1 MPDYLPSVRAVVL
14 HSFTGI
20 DGLDLTEVPDP
31 APGDGEEVVQVR
43 AASLGPW
50 DLSNTDGAFVAM
62 GGSGEFPQ
70 VQGWDFAGETLD
82 GRRVLGFV
90 AQPWMGFGAFAERIV
105 VPSAILATLPKTL
118 GFEQGS
124 TLPVCGLTARLLLE
138 AAAVKE
144 GDLVLVTGA
153 AGMVGGFAS
162 QLASGRGAHVVAAVR
177 QDDGD
182 EARRL
187 GAQTIVTTGP
197 DMEAEVRGTWQHGV
211 DACLDTVG
219 LGAGAL
225 ACVRDGG
232 AFVTTVPWAVPD
244 AARGISPGAVQ
255 VQPDAVAAAD
265 VADRAAAGEPT
276 VRVAETLPLDRFRD
290 AYTHLKTGGL
300 RGKIVLTP

>member
-1 MPDYLPSVRAVVL
+1 VRAVVL
-14 HSFTGI
+14 NSFTGI
-20 DGLDLTEVPDP
+20 DGLEVAEVPDP
-31 APGDGEEVVQVR
+31 AAGDGEEVVQVR

-50 DLSNTDGAFVAM
+50 DLSCVDGAFVAM

-70 VQGWDFAGETLD
+70 VQGWDFAGETRD

-90 AQPWMGFGAFAERIV
+90 SQPWMGVGALAERIA
-105 VPSAILATLPKTL
+105 VPSAMLATLPATL

-124 TLPVCGLTARLLLE
+124 ALPVCGLTARLLVE

-153 AGMVGGFAS
+153 AGMVGGFVV
-162 QLASGRGAHVVAAVR
+162 QLARGRGAHVVAAVR
-177 QDDGD
+177 QHDGD
-182 EARRL
+182 EARQL
-187 GAQTIVTTGP
+187 GAQTIVNTGP
-197 DMEAEVRGTWQHGV
+197 DLEAEVRGTWQDGV

-219 LGAGAL
+219 LATDAL
-225 ACVRDGG
+225 VCVRDGG

-244 AARGISPGAVQ
+244 AARGISPEAVQ
-255 VQPDAVAAAD
+255 VQPDAAAAAEL
-265 VADRAAAGEPT
+265 ADRAAAGELT

-290 AYTHLKTGGL
+290 AYTRLKSGGL

>member
-1 MPDYLPSVRAVVL
+1 MRAVVL

-20 DGLDLTEVPDP
+20 EGLDLIEVPDP
-31 APGDGEEVVQVR
+31 APGDGEVVVEVR

-50 DLSNTDGAFVAM
+50 DLSSVDGAFVAM

-70 VQGWDFAGETLD
+70 VQGWDFAGETRN

-90 AQPWMGFGAFAERIV
+90 PQPWMGVGALAERIA
-105 VPSAILATLPKTL
+105 VPSAILATLPKAL
-118 GFEQGS
+118 GFDQGS
-124 TLPVCGLTARLLLE
+124 ALPVCGLTARLLLE
-138 AAAVKE
+138 AADVKE

-162 QLASGRGAHVVAAVR
+162 QLARSRGGHVVAAVR
-177 QDDGD
+177 RDDGD

-187 GAQTIVTTGP
+187 GAETIVNAGA
-197 DMEAEVRGTWQHGV
+197 DMEAEVRGTFERGV

-219 LGAGAL
+219 LGADAL

-255 VQPDAVAAAD
+255 VQPDAVAAAEL
-265 VADRAAAGEPT
+265 AERAAAGELT

-290 AYTHLKTGGL
+290 AYTRLKSGGL

>member
-1 MPDYLPSVRAVVL
+1 VRAVVL
-14 HSFTGI
+14 NSFTGI
-20 DGLDLTEVPDP
+20 EGLELTEVADP
-31 APGDGEEVVQVR
+31 APGEGEELVQVR

-50 DLSNTDGAFVAM
+50 DIRSTDGAFVEM

-70 VQGWDFAGETLD
+70 VQGWDFAGETRD

-90 AQPWMGFGAFAERIV
+90 AQPWMGVGALAEQIA
-105 VPSAILATLPKTL
+105 VPSAILATLPATL

-124 TLPVCGLTARLLLE
+124 ALPVCGLTARLLLE

-153 AGMVGGFAS
+153 AGMVGGLAS
-162 QLASGRGAHVVAAVR
+162 QLARSRGAHVVSAVR

-182 EARRL
+182 EARQL
-187 GAQTIVTTGP
+187 GAQSIVNTGP
-197 DMEAEVRGTWQHGV
+197 DMEAEVRGTWQDGV

-225 ACVRDGG
+225 TCVRDGG
-232 AFVTTVPWAVPD
+232 AFVTTIPWAVPD
-244 AARGISPGAVQ
+244 AARGISPEVVQ
-255 VQPDAVAAAD
+255 VQPDADAAAEL
-265 VADRAAAGEPT
+265 ADSAAAGELT

-290 AYTHLKTGGL
+290 AYTRLKSGGL

>member
-1 MPDYLPSVRAVVL
+1 VRAVVL

-20 DGLDLTEVPDP
+20 EGLDLTEVPDP
-31 APGDGEEVVQVR
+31 APGDGEVVVQVR

-50 DLSNTDGAFVAM
+50 DLSSVDGAFVAM

-70 VQGWDFAGETLD
+70 VQGWDFAGETSD

-90 AQPWMGFGAFAERIV
+90 PQPWMGVGALAERIA
-105 VPSAILATLPKTL
+105 VPAAILATLPETL

-124 TLPVCGLTARLLLE
+124 ALPVCGLTARLLLE

-162 QLASGRGAHVVAAVR
+162 QLARGRGAHVVAAVR
-177 QDDGD
+177 QDPGD

-187 GAQTIVTTGP
+187 GAQTIVNTGP
-197 DMEAEVRGTWQHGV
+197 DMEAEVRGTWEHGV
-211 DACLDTVG
+211 DTCLDTVG
-219 LGAGAL
+219 LGTDAL

-232 AFVTTVPWAVPD
+232 AFVTTVPWAVPGG
-244 AARGISPGAVQ
+244 ARGISPGVVQ
-255 VQPDAVAAAD
+255 VQPDAVAAAEL
-265 VADRAAAGEPT
+265 ADRAAAGELT
-276 VRVAETLPLDRFRD
+276 VRVADTLPLDRFRD
-290 AYTHLKTGGL
+290 AYTRLKSGGL